1 MALEISKIITDWVP
15 FRSKVIDFGCGDGS
29 LLKDLINTK
38 NICGYGVEIDHQMID
53 KCIEKGISVIEKD
66 IDKGIQDFELS
77 NFDIAI
83 MASSIQCLKNP
94 NIDVISSGTFSDVNT
109 SLSSEQFFISGEEDL
124 LVNVT
129 NAISGTLTNQ
139 MSDHGFII
147 EYSGS
152 YTKDSKSYFVK
163 RFASRNTT
171 NTAIRPKLIIKF
183 NDAIQDNHQNFEFD
197 ITKKYMPLGDGF
209 PCMFSPLH
217 LIE

>member
-94 NIDVISSGTFSDVNT
+94 NIAMRRMLRLSNKCIVTLPNFGYWKCRLALLAGKMPVTPSLPSSWYETENLHLCTISDFEKLCSD
-109 SLSSEQFFISGEEDL
+109 S
-124 LVNVT
+124 
-129 NAISGTLTNQ
+129 
-139 MSDHGFII
+139 GFII
-147 EYSGS
+147 DERIFLNSS
-152 YTKDSKSYFVK
+152 SKKGLLASIMPNI
-163 RFASRNTT
+163 FASEGVY
-171 NTAIRPKLIIKF
+171 LLG
-183 NDAIQDNHQNFEFD
+183 
-197 ITKKYMPLGDGF
+197 KK
-209 PCMFSPLH
+209 
-217 LIE
+217 

>member
-15 FRSKVIDFGCGDGS
+15 ARSKVIDFGCGDGS

-94 NIDVISSGTFSDVNT
+94 NIAMRRMLRLSNKCIVTLPNFGYWKCRLALLAGKMPVTPSLPSSWYETENLHLCTISDFEKLCSD
-109 SLSSEQFFISGEEDL
+109 S
-124 LVNVT
+124 
-129 NAISGTLTNQ
+129 
-139 MSDHGFII
+139 GFII
-147 EYSGS
+147 DERIFLNSS
-152 YTKDSKSYFVK
+152 SKKGLLASTMPNI
-163 RFASRNTT
+163 FASEGVY
-171 NTAIRPKLIIKF
+171 LLG
-183 NDAIQDNHQNFEFD
+183 
-197 ITKKYMPLGDGF
+197 KK
-209 PCMFSPLH
+209 
-217 LIE
+217 

>member
-15 FRSKVIDFGCGDGS
+15 ARSKVIDFGCGDGS

-94 NIDVISSGTFSDVNT
+94 NIAMRRMLRLSNKCIVTLPNFGYWKCRLALLAGKMPVTPSLPSSWYETENLHLCTISDFEKLCSD
-109 SLSSEQFFISGEEDL
+109 S
-124 LVNVT
+124 
-129 NAISGTLTNQ
+129 
-139 MSDHGFII
+139 GFII
-147 EYSGS
+147 DERIFLNNS
-152 YTKDSKSYFVK
+152 SKKGLLASTMPNI
-163 RFASRNTT
+163 FASEGVY
-171 NTAIRPKLIIKF
+171 LLG
-183 NDAIQDNHQNFEFD
+183 
-197 ITKKYMPLGDGF
+197 KK
-209 PCMFSPLH
+209 
-217 LIE
+217 